1 VSAPV
6 RGDIVVIGYVLK
18 MYPRFSETFVLNEIL
33 ELERRGL
40 QVRIFSLVKP
50 DDGRFHARLAKVQ
63 AHVTYLPE
71 YPQHQ
76 LLQVWPSCRRLIRR
90 DARRFLKNLVYALS
104 HPKGMGL
111 KHFLKACVLAD
122 MLLAKPV
129 DQLHAHFASGATSV
143 AMLAHLFT
151 GIPYSLTAH
160 AKDIYLDAVDRNLL
174 HDKLSLARF
183 VVTVS
188 DFNRRFLDD
197 LASGD
202 RRSSTLKRLRRTDL
216 PISYAPSIRRLYN
229 GIDLDQFSPRVTPY
243 DGREGPPLILS
254 VGRLVEK
261 KGFED
266 LVRACALLRDQGL
279 RFGCE
284 IIGKGDRRAAIQELA
299 DSLGLSGMVRLIGP
313 RPLEEMTS
321 SYQRAA
327 VVALPCLVAADG
339 NRDGIPTV
347 LVEAMAAGIPV
358 VSTHLTGIPEL
369 VDDGSTGLLVP
380 ERDPHALA
388 AALRRLLG
396 DARLREEMGRRARLK
411 VVRDFDLKRNVAVLH
426 QWFAGFEVQ
435 EDATEPQMLS
445 NVLAMTYHEDS
456 VSVR

>member
-1 VSAPV
+1 
-6 RGDIVVIGYVLK
+6 VVIGYVLK

-33 ELERRGL
+33 ELERGGL
-40 QVRIFSLVKP
+40 HVRVFSLVKP

-63 AHVTYLPE
+63 ARVTYMPE
-71 YPQHQ
+71 YPLFQFSK
-76 LLQVWPSCRRLIRR
+76 VWPSCRRLMRH
-90 DARRFLKNLVYALS
+90 DAGRFFKNLLYALS
-104 HPKGMGL
+104 HPRGMGL

-122 MLLAKPV
+122 ALLEEPV

-174 HDKLSLARF
+174 HDKLTLARF

-188 DFNRRFLDD
+188 DFNRRFLED
-197 LASGD
+197 LASED
-202 RRSSTLKRLRRTDL
+202 QRSSPLKWLRRKDL
-216 PISYAPSIRRLYN
+216 PVSYAPSIRRLYN
-229 GIDLDQFSPRVTPY
+229 GIDLEQFSPHPGSE
-243 DGREGPPLILS
+243 DGRGGPPLILS

-279 RFGCE
+279 HFRCE
-284 IIGKGDRRAAIQELA
+284 IVGKGARQATILRLI
-299 DSLGLSGMVRLIGP
+299 DSLGLSGLVHLIGP
-313 RPLEEMTS
+313 RPLEEMAAK
-321 SYQRAA
+321 YEDAA
-327 VVALPCLVAADG
+327 VVALPCLVADDG

-358 VSTHLTGIPEL
+358 VSTRLTGIPEL

-380 ERDPHALA
+380 ERDPTALA
-388 AALRRLLG
+388 AALRQLLG
-396 DARLREEMGRRARLK
+396 DARMREDMGLRARVK
-411 VVRDFDLKRNVAVLH
+411 VVRDFDSEKNVAVLH
-426 QWFAGFEVQ
+426 EWFAGSEVQ
-435 EDATEPQMLS
+435 QDAAQPQMVS
-445 NVLAMTYHEDS
+445 NVLAMAHHEDP